1 MKFEDKK
8 LKYNIQRNHKNLPQ
22 KSLDLTKLKFSGKLF
37 ISESVCSKNQC
48 LAFKCQ
54 QPKNSK
60 KINSTF
66 FEINVVNIM
75 ITCNGEIHQMFHA
88 TGMEK
93 LLGIENLEDFI
104 SNTSFYINNIV
115 LFFQ

>member
-1 MKFEDKK
+1 
-8 LKYNIQRNHKNLPQ
+8 
-22 KSLDLTKLKFSGKLF
+22 
-37 ISESVCSKNQC
+37 
-48 LAFKCQ
+48 
-54 QPKNSK
+54 
-60 KINSTF
+60 
-66 FEINVVNIM
+66 M
-75 ITCNGEIHQMFHA
+75 ITRNGEIHQMFHA